1 MNRFLEG
8 VRALFLK
15 KVGAV
20 LDKARSLRDLAAD
33 VATYAADRRRGGDGG
48 SGAGSDPVAAIL
60 KQLLIEAGCRL
71 IDVKQEVVVR
81 IADERRLAKVVE
93 HETKEAAAWSRLV
106 TAAEDKG
113 DQALVAEARERER
126 GHAEQARRSEAQL
139 EQQRADNER
148 LRYALRALYDRFEG
162 AERARDRIVARRTAP
177 RAQRTTQQ
185 DLRWIDEALRL
196 FEGLAAL
203 EELRDE
209 EASGGGDGLQ
219 RSASQT

>member
-1 MNRFLEG
+1 MNRFVEG
-8 VRALFLK
+8 VRALFLG

-20 LDKARSLRDLAAD
+20 LDEVRSLRDRAAD
-33 VATYAADRRRGGDGG
+33 VARYAADRRRGGDGG
-48 SGAGSDPVAAIL
+48 SDAGSDSVAAIL
-60 KQLLIEAGCRL
+60 EQLLIEAGRRL
-71 IDVKQEVVVR
+71 IDVKQEVRVR
-81 IADERRLAKVVE
+81 ITDERRLTKVVE
-93 HETKEAAAWSRLV
+93 HETKEAAEWSRL
-106 TAAEDKG
+106 AAEAEDKG

-126 GHAEQARRSEAQL
+126 GHAEEARRSDAQL

-148 LRYALRALYDRFEG
+148 LKDALRALCNRFDG

-177 RAQRTTQQ
+177 RAQRTAQQ

-209 EASGGGDGLQ
+209 EASGGGDG
-219 RSASQT
+219 RPPPPEVY